1 MDPIYSIDKQT
12 LLSNRKTGKQIEE
25 NKRNLENEVAALEML
40 RFMTAHRKK
49 LVNSLHE
56 KTVEATNSN
65 IKIKYNEIEKA
76 TILLNGGLKEKDIRK
91 IVSAYEIYVKNNQND
106 SNDLEFIQGMDISY
120 GELVNLSF
128 FRDEVEPL
136 FQIPVT
142 EDLLILQKF
151 ENENKYEKI
160 IASKLVISRGKVYLK
175 DINIKG
181 FNIKDDKYLYQIKSS
196 YGVIEKNR
204 LLFASISSDIKE
216 KNILSGVKIF
226 SNGSSK
232 KIDSVDF
239 IVPLTLLPYLSKKV
253 KWKNNFDINILLNLI
268 NYFEPKDTRHDILKI
283 ELILRI
289 FDYSFILLVNLW
301 LWFSFFRHSKPYK
314 TKPYWLIIFAPF
326 VLFGVYLFYQLFIY
340 YIRLIFGLI
349 IFIIGFKL
357 LIIVI
362 STSVLIILILSIALL
377 ITKQSKSIKNN

>member
-1 MDPIYSIDKQT
+1 MKDKYFLKKIAFPLTSLIIMLSSFLILYFISFIKYKIELIKVLKIDGTRFLFAERMILFSNWWILIYFTFLLFYLFIYLSYTPKKSSINFNFLIITTIFFSLLSIPLKEVVLQQFEFKKIAYEYKYKHAKNYHNRGIICFQNKLKKTEIGQLTQWEKGELNNVFKLGCENFKNYLIMDPIYSIDKQT

-204 LLFASISSDIKE
+204 L
-216 KNILSGVKIF
+216 
-226 SNGSSK
+226 
-232 KIDSVDF
+232 
-239 IVPLTLLPYLSKKV
+239 
-253 KWKNNFDINILLNLI
+253 
-268 NYFEPKDTRHDILKI
+268 
-283 ELILRI
+283 
-289 FDYSFILLVNLW
+289 
-301 LWFSFFRHSKPYK
+301 
-314 TKPYWLIIFAPF
+314 
-326 VLFGVYLFYQLFIY
+326 
-340 YIRLIFGLI
+340 
-349 IFIIGFKL
+349 
-357 LIIVI
+357 
-362 STSVLIILILSIALL
+362 
-377 ITKQSKSIKNN
+377 